1 MQNFCEE
8 KINECIAAFEKEVMQ
23 ILSDTSLDKY
33 RKNLLIKP
41 LSTKKQIL
49 TNAIESMRLVDAQ
62 TKDS

>member
-1 MQNFCEE
+1 MQNSCEQ

-23 ILSDTSLDKY
+23 ILADTSLDKY

-41 LSTKKQIL
+41 LSTKKRIL

-62 TKDS
+62 TKDN